1 MLFREVCLYGFEAIS
16 AHNGWA
22 IAITGVLITITGLT
36 VLAFVISQLHK
47 VATLL
52 ENGFD
57 RQTNRTSGIKIR
69 PQATAVPQTP
79 LLDLGEARKH
89 LEPLTEGL
97 GDSFELQHL
106 YELANSSALPHVHLS
121 IRSLREAGVIIP
133 VGDGRFM
140 WQH

>member
-1 MLFREVCLYGFEAIS
+1 MYGFEAIS

-22 IAITGVLITITGLT
+22 MAITGVLIVMAGLAI
-36 VLAFVISQLHK
+36 LAFVISQLHK

-52 ENGFD
+52 ESGFNKQPN
-57 RQTNRTSGIKIR
+57 QTSEIKAR
-69 PQATAVPQTP
+69 PQATAVTKPP
-79 LLDLGEARKH
+79 VLDLGEARRH
-89 LEPLTEGL
+89 LEPLTAGL

-106 YELANSSALPHVHLS
+106 YKLANSSALPHVHLL

-133 VGDGRFM
+133 AGDGRFT